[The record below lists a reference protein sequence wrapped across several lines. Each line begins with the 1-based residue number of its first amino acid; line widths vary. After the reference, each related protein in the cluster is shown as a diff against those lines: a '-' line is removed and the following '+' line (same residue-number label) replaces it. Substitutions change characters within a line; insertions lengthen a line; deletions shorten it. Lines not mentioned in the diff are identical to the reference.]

1 MSSSSQLRESSPPS
15 YQEALHF
22 VNSIDSC
29 SEAGQVPEIVVCDEP
44 LPPYTGRQTDEQE
57 DPFEPSLENA
67 ETSF

>member
-1 MSSSSQLRESSPPS
+1 MRSSSQLRESSPPS

-29 SEAGQVPEIVVCDEP
+29 SGASQIPEIAVSDEQ
-44 LPPYTGRQTDEQE
+44 LPPYTGRQANEQ
-57 DPFEPSLENA
+57 DLFELSLENA